1 MDWGTK
7 DEQEKSNL
15 RFKVAES
22 REENDAGCE
31 RVFSINLVSKL
42 ASVSSRIFD
51 RCKST
56 GGFLLNFSR
65 LRNESHLLLRICA
78 DGRYHLSLSNDAK
91 DMGIEVLS
99 TRHYS
104 PEVM

>member
-42 ASVSSRIFD
+42 ASVSSRILTVAKVQEGFCSISPD
-51 RCKST
+51 FVTNLICCYASALT
-56 GGFLLNFSR
+56 GDIIF
-65 LRNESHLLLRICA
+65 H
-78 DGRYHLSLSNDAK
+78 
-91 DMGIEVLS
+91 
-99 TRHYS
+99 
-104 PEVM
+104 